1 MAKDNLPIYK
11 ITIDPEY
18 SENGEDLGIEQIAFT
33 STPAIKVMGM
43 AFNSQVKQM
52 IFKDNVKYR
61 IVAPALIPM
70 EIYRKDD
77 EDGKEYYVKFSVEE
91 IEKIHAKFMRDMSNK
106 DLFNLEHDTT
116 ETVPAYILE
125 AWIVDS
131 PLKDKAYSSFGI
143 EVPAGTL
150 MVTAQV
156 TDVEYYNHLVDNDQV
171 GFSIEGYLGMK
182 LKEVTQLKTKINMN
196 RKIKMNA
203 LPDGE
208 HIIDGK
214 TYVVVGGVITEI
226 REAAMKSRTKMNAL
240 PDGEHTIMG
249 KIYVVKDG
257 EIIEIRD
264 AELEEVT
271 EEVTEEVALEDTVVE
286 EEEVVEETMAVDPVL
301 DAEAILAIVKP
312 ALDAEVNNLVAMI
325 ADLKAQLEEAISV
338 DSEEEVVEEVVAL
351 SAQQKLS
358 NFIKFNNNK

>member
-43 AFNSQVKQM
+43 AFNSQAKKM

-77 EDGKEYYVKFSVEE
+77 EDGKEYYVSFSKEE
-91 IEKIHAKFMRDMSNK
+91 IEKIHSKFMKDMSNK

-116 ETVPAYILE
+116 ETVPAYVLE
-125 AWIVDS
+125 AWIVDN
-131 PLKDKAYSSFGI
+131 PTKDKAYSSFGI
-143 EVPAGTL
+143 EVPTGTL

-182 LKEVTQLKTKINMN
+182 LKAETQLKTDINMN
-196 RKIKMNA
+196 K
-203 LPDGE
+203 
-208 HIIDGK
+208 
-214 TYVVVGGVITEI
+214 
-226 REAAMKSRTKMNAL
+226 L
-240 PDGEHTIMG
+240 PDGEHTIEG
-249 KIYVVKDG
+249 KIYVVTDG
-257 EIIEIRD
+257 EITEIRD
-264 AELEEVT
+264 AELVEAS
-271 EEVTEEVALEDTVVE
+271 EEVALEDTVVE

-325 ADLKAQLEEAISV
+325 ADLKAQLEDAMAV

-351 SAQQKLS
+351 SVQQRLS
-358 NFIKFNNNK
+358 NVIKFNNNK

>member
-1 MAKDNLPIYK
+1 MNNYNIGMAKDNLPIYK

-77 EDGKEYYVKFSVEE
+77 EDGKEYYVKFTKEE
-91 IEKIHAKFMRDMSNK
+91 IEKIHSKFMKDMSNK

-143 EVPAGTL
+143 EVPTGTL

-182 LKEVTQLKTKINMN
+182 LKEVTQLKTDINMN
-196 RKIKMNA
+196 K
-203 LPDGE
+203 
-208 HIIDGK
+208 
-214 TYVVVGGVITEI
+214 
-226 REAAMKSRTKMNAL
+226 L
-240 PDGEHTIMG
+240 PDGEHTIED
-249 KIYVVKDG
+249 KIYVVKGG

-264 AELEEVT
+264 VEVV
-271 EEVTEEVALEDTVVE
+271 EASEEVALEDTVVE
-286 EEEVVEETMAVDPVL
+286 EEVVEEETMAVDPVL

-325 ADLKAQLEEAISV
+325 ADLKAQLEDAMAV
-338 DSEEEVVEEVVAL
+338 DGEEEVVEEAVAL

-358 NFIKFNNNK
+358 MFNKFNNNK

>member
-77 EDGKEYYVKFSVEE
+77 EDGKEYYVKFTKEE
-91 IEKIHAKFMRDMSNK
+91 IEKIHSKFMKDMSNK
-106 DLFNLEHDTT
+106 DLFNLEHDTD
-116 ETVPAYILE
+116 ETVPAYVLE
-125 AWIVDS
+125 AWIVDN
-131 PLKDKAYSSFGI
+131 PTKDKAYSSFGI
-143 EVPAGTL
+143 QVPTGTL

-182 LKEVTQLKTKINMN
+182 LKEVTQLKTDINMN
-196 RKIKMNA
+196 K
-203 LPDGE
+203 
-208 HIIDGK
+208 
-214 TYVVVGGVITEI
+214 
-226 REAAMKSRTKMNAL
+226 L
-240 PDGEHTIMG
+240 PDGEHTIDG
-249 KIYVVKDG
+249 KIYVVVDG
-257 EIIEIRD
+257 EITEIRD
-264 AELEEVT
+264 AEVVEAS
-271 EEVTEEVALEDTVVE
+271 EEVALEDTVVE
-286 EEEVVEETMAVDPVL
+286 EEEVVEETMAVDPAM

-325 ADLKAQLEEAISV
+325 ADLKAQLEEALAV

>member
-77 EDGKEYYVKFSVEE
+77 EDGKEYYVKFTKEE
-91 IEKIHAKFMRDMSNK
+91 IEKIHSKFMKDMSNK

-116 ETVPAYILE
+116 ETVPAYVLE
-125 AWIVDS
+125 AWIVDN
-131 PLKDKAYSSFGI
+131 PTKDKAYSSFGI
-143 EVPAGTL
+143 EVPTGTL

-182 LKEVTQLKTKINMN
+182 LKEVTQLKTDINMN
-196 RKIKMNA
+196 K
-203 LPDGE
+203 
-208 HIIDGK
+208 
-214 TYVVVGGVITEI
+214 
-226 REAAMKSRTKMNAL
+226 L
-240 PDGEHTIMG
+240 PDGEHTIED
-249 KIYVVKDG
+249 KIYVVKGG

-264 AELEEVT
+264 VELEET
-271 EEVTEEVALEDTVVE
+271 TEEVALEDTVVE
-286 EEEVVEETMAVDPVL
+286 EEEVVEEETMAVDPVL

-312 ALDAEVNNLVAMI
+312 ALDAEVNNIVAMI
-325 ADLKAQLEEAISV
+325 ADLKAQLEEALAV
-338 DSEEEVVEEVVAL
+338 DSEEDVVEEVVAL
-351 SAQQKLS
+351 SVQQRLS

>member
-43 AFNSQVKQM
+43 AFNSQAKKM

-77 EDGKEYYVKFSVEE
+77 EDGKEYYVSFSKEE
-91 IEKIHAKFMRDMSNK
+91 IEKIHSKFMKDMSNK

-116 ETVPAYILE
+116 ETVPAYVLE
-125 AWIVDS
+125 AWIVDN
-131 PLKDKAYSSFGI
+131 PTKDKAYSSFGI
-143 EVPAGTL
+143 EVPTGTL

-182 LKEVTQLKTKINMN
+182 LKEVTQLKTDINMN
-196 RKIKMNA
+196 K
-203 LPDGE
+203 
-208 HIIDGK
+208 
-214 TYVVVGGVITEI
+214 
-226 REAAMKSRTKMNAL
+226 L
-240 PDGEHTIMG
+240 PDGEHTIEG
-249 KIYVVKDG
+249 KIYVVTDG
-257 EIIEIRD
+257 EITEIRD
-264 AELEEVT
+264 AELVEAS
-271 EEVTEEVALEDTVVE
+271 EEVALEDTVVE

-325 ADLKAQLEEAISV
+325 ADLKAQLEDAMAV
-338 DSEEEVVEEVVAL
+338 DSEEEVVIEEVVAL
-351 SAQQKLS
+351 SVQQRLS
-358 NFIKFNNNK
+358 NVIKFNNQ

>member
-1 MAKDNLPIYK
+1 MAKENLPVYK

-43 AFNSQVKQM
+43 AFNSQVKPM

-77 EDGKEYYVKFSVEE
+77 EDGKEYYVSFSKEE

-116 ETVPAYILE
+116 ETVPAYVLE
-125 AWIVDS
+125 AWIVDN
-131 PLKDKAYSSFGI
+131 PTKDKAYSSFGI
-143 EVPAGTL
+143 EVPTGTL

-156 TDVEYYNHLVDNDQV
+156 TDAEYYNHLVDNDQV

-182 LKEVTQLKTKINMN
+182 LKEVTQLKTDINMN
-196 RKIKMNA
+196 RK
-203 LPDGE
+203 
-208 HIIDGK
+208 
-214 TYVVVGGVITEI
+214 
-226 REAAMKSRTKMNAL
+226 TKMNAL

-325 ADLKAQLEEAISV
+325 ADLKAQLEEALSV

>member
-43 AFNSQVKQM
+43 AFNSQAKQM

-77 EDGKEYYVKFSVEE
+77 EDGKEYYVKFTKEE
-91 IEKIHAKFMRDMSNK
+91 IEKIHSKFMKDMSNK

-116 ETVPAYILE
+116 ETVPAYVLE
-125 AWIVDS
+125 AWIVDN
-131 PLKDKAYSSFGI
+131 PTKDKAYSSFGI
-143 EVPAGTL
+143 EVPTGTL

-182 LKEVTQLKTKINMN
+182 LKEVTQLKTDINMN
-196 RKIKMNA
+196 K
-203 LPDGE
+203 
-208 HIIDGK
+208 
-214 TYVVVGGVITEI
+214 
-226 REAAMKSRTKMNAL
+226 L
-240 PDGEHTIMG
+240 PDGEHTIED
-249 KIYVVKDG
+249 KIYVVVDG
-257 EIIEIRD
+257 EITEIRD
-264 AELEEVT
+264 VELEET
-271 EEVTEEVALEDTVVE
+271 TEEVALEDTVVE
-286 EEEVVEETMAVDPVL
+286 EEEVVEEETMAVDPVL

-312 ALDAEVNNLVAMI
+312 ALDAEVNNIVAMI
-325 ADLKAQLEEAISV
+325 ADLKAQLEDALAV
-338 DSEEEVVEEVVAL
+338 DGEEEVVEEAVAL
-351 SAQQKLS
+351 SVQQRLS
-358 NFIKFNNNK
+358 KFNKFNNQ

>member
-33 STPAIKVMGM
+33 STPAIKVMGH

-77 EDGKEYYVKFSVEE
+77 EDGKEYYVKFTKEE
-91 IEKIHAKFMRDMSNK
+91 IEKIHSKFMKDMSNK

-116 ETVPAYILE
+116 ETVPAYVLE
-125 AWIVDS
+125 AWIVDN
-131 PLKDKAYSSFGI
+131 PTKDKAYSSFGI
-143 EVPAGTL
+143 EVPTGTL

-156 TDVEYYNHLVDNDQV
+156 TDVEYYNHLVENDQV

-182 LKEVTQLKTKINMN
+182 LKEVTQLKTDINMN
-196 RKIKMNA
+196 K
-203 LPDGE
+203 
-208 HIIDGK
+208 
-214 TYVVVGGVITEI
+214 
-226 REAAMKSRTKMNAL
+226 L
-240 PDGEHTIMG
+240 PDGEHTIEG
-249 KIYVVKDG
+249 KIYVVVDG
-257 EIIEIRD
+257 EITEIRD
-264 AELEEVT
+264 AEVVEAS
-271 EEVTEEVALEDTVVE
+271 EEVALEDTVVE

-325 ADLKAQLEEAISV
+325 ADLKAQLEEALSV

>member
-77 EDGKEYYVKFSVEE
+77 EDGKEYYVKFTKEE
-91 IEKIHAKFMRDMSNK
+91 IEKIHSKFMKDMSNK
-106 DLFNLEHDTT
+106 DLFNLEHDTD
-116 ETVPAYILE
+116 ETVPAYVLE
-125 AWIVDS
+125 AWIVDN
-131 PLKDKAYSSFGI
+131 PTKDKAYSSFGI
-143 EVPAGTL
+143 QVPTGTL

-182 LKEVTQLKTKINMN
+182 LKEVTQLKTDINMN
-196 RKIKMNA
+196 K
-203 LPDGE
+203 
-208 HIIDGK
+208 
-214 TYVVVGGVITEI
+214 
-226 REAAMKSRTKMNAL
+226 L
-240 PDGEHTIMG
+240 PDGEHTIDG
-249 KIYVVKDG
+249 KIYVVVDG
-257 EIIEIRD
+257 EITEIRD
-264 AELEEVT
+264 AEVVEAS
-271 EEVTEEVALEDTVVE
+271 EEVALEDTVVE
-286 EEEVVEETMAVDPVL
+286 EEEVVEETMAVDPAM

-325 ADLKAQLEEAISV
+325 ADLKAQLEEALAV
-338 DSEEEVVEEVVAL
+338 DSEEDVVEEVVAL

>member
-77 EDGKEYYVKFSVEE
+77 EDGKEYYVKFTKEE
-91 IEKIHAKFMRDMSNK
+91 IEKIHSKFMKDMSNK

-116 ETVPAYILE
+116 ETVPAYVLE
-125 AWIVDS
+125 AWIVDN
-131 PLKDKAYSSFGI
+131 PTKDKAYSSFGI
-143 EVPAGTL
+143 EVPTGTL

-156 TDVEYYNHLVDNDQV
+156 TDVEYYNHLVENDQV

-182 LKEVTQLKTKINMN
+182 LKEVTQLKTDINMN
-196 RKIKMNA
+196 K
-203 LPDGE
+203 
-208 HIIDGK
+208 
-214 TYVVVGGVITEI
+214 
-226 REAAMKSRTKMNAL
+226 L
-240 PDGEHTIMG
+240 PDGEHTIEG
-249 KIYVVKDG
+249 KIYVVVDG
-257 EIIEIRD
+257 EITEIRD
-264 AELEEVT
+264 AEVVEAS
-271 EEVTEEVALEDTVVE
+271 EEVALEDTVVE

-325 ADLKAQLEEAISV
+325 ADLKAQLEEALAV

>member
-43 AFNSQVKQM
+43 AFNSQAKKM

-77 EDGKEYYVKFSVEE
+77 EDGKEYYVSFSKEE
-91 IEKIHAKFMRDMSNK
+91 IEKIHSKFMKDMSNK

-116 ETVPAYILE
+116 ETVPAYVLE
-125 AWIVDS
+125 AWIVDN
-131 PLKDKAYSSFGI
+131 PTKDKAYSSFGI
-143 EVPAGTL
+143 EVPTGTL

-156 TDVEYYNHLVDNDQV
+156 TDVEYYNHLVENDQV

-182 LKEVTQLKTKINMN
+182 LKEVTQLKTDINMN
-196 RKIKMNA
+196 K
-203 LPDGE
+203 
-208 HIIDGK
+208 
-214 TYVVVGGVITEI
+214 
-226 REAAMKSRTKMNAL
+226 L
-240 PDGEHTIMG
+240 PDGEHTIEG
-249 KIYVVKDG
+249 KIYVVVDG
-257 EIIEIRD
+257 EITEIRD
-264 AELEEVT
+264 AEVVEAS
-271 EEVTEEVALEDTVVE
+271 EEVALEDTVVE

-325 ADLKAQLEEAISV
+325 ADLKAQLEEALSV

>member
-18 SENGEDLGIEQIAFT
+18 SENGEDLGIEAIAFT
-33 STPAIKVMGM
+33 STPAIKVMGH
-43 AFNSQVKQM
+43 AFNSHVKPM

-77 EDGKEYYVKFSVEE
+77 EDGKEYYVKFTIEE

-116 ETVPAYILE
+116 EKVPAYILE

-143 EVPAGTL
+143 EVPTGTL

-182 LKEVTQLKTKINMN
+182 LKAETQLKTKINMN
-196 RKIKMNA
+196 K
-203 LPDGE
+203 
-208 HIIDGK
+208 
-214 TYVVVGGVITEI
+214 
-226 REAAMKSRTKMNAL
+226 L
-240 PDGEHTIMG
+240 PDGEHTIEG
-249 KIYVVKDG
+249 KIYIVKDG
-257 EIIEIRD
+257 EITEIRD
-264 AELEEVT
+264 VKVEET
-271 EEVTEEVALEDTVVE
+271 TEEVALEDTVVE

-325 ADLKAQLEEAISV
+325 ADLKAQLEEALSV
-338 DSEEEVVEEVVAL
+338 DGEEEVVEEVVAL
-351 SAQQKLS
+351 SVQQRLS
-358 NFIKFNNNK
+358 NFIKFNNQ

>member
-18 SENGEDLGIEQIAFT
+18 AENGEDLGIEQIAFT

-43 AFNSQVKQM
+43 AFNSQAKPMV
-52 IFKDNVKYR
+52 FKDAVKYR

-77 EDGKEYYVKFSVEE
+77 EDGKEYYVKFTIEE
-91 IEKIHAKFMRDMSNK
+91 IEKIHSKFMRDMSNK

-143 EVPAGTL
+143 EVPTGTL

-182 LKEVTQLKTKINMN
+182 LKEVTQLKTDINMN
-196 RKIKMNA
+196 K

-208 HIIDGK
+208 HM
-214 TYVVVGGVITEI
+214 VE
-226 REAAMKSRTKMNAL
+226 
-240 PDGEHTIMG
+240 G
-249 KIYVVKDG
+249 KIYVVVDG
-257 EIIEIRD
+257 EITEIRD
-264 AELEEVT
+264 AEVVEATL
-271 EEVTEEVALEDTVVE
+271 ADTVVE
-286 EEEVVEETMAVDPVL
+286 EEEVVEEETMAVDPAL
-301 DAEAILAIVKP
+301 DAEAILEIVRP
-312 ALDAEVNNLVAMI
+312 FITEQVDALVAMI
-325 ADLKAQLEEAISV
+325 ADLKNQFEESMLTDTEEETMEEA
-338 DSEEEVVEEVVAL
+338 VAL

-358 NFIKFNNNK
+358 MFNKFNNNK